1 VGSRINIKCFS
12 SYSWE
17 VWEAAMVPLSVLI
30 LALVICQGGGCL
42 VVKLNQMG
50 DRL

>member
-12 SYSWE
+12 SYSWD

-30 LALVICQGGGCL
+30 LALVICQGGGVLGC
-42 VVKLNQMG
+42 KTKSDG
-50 DRL
+50 R

>member
-12 SYSWE
+12 PYSWD

-30 LALVICQGGGCL
+30 LALVICQGGGLGC
-42 VVKLNQMG
+42 KTKSDG
-50 DRL
+50 R